1 MNRTRITRSP
11 CFEVEAGIERISA
24 DQISVNLLNQRL
36 SAFYFF
42 ISFSLLISGCASSL
56 SSVYDFDY
64 PLTTKTAK
72 SNSTRLQIQIP
83 QGWFVGEDNE
93 FKTTDIW
100 LIKEDYSATIKFVA
114 ISLDDETTD
123 NFASDE
129 LGKIVELNKVLLK
142 AKLAKNFKGFTNEET
157 FSSSSTV
164 FSAYQYLDEKDEP
177 VRTVVFKNDSKYYE
191 VTAFAL
197 KSANP
202 AEVFKAQNSVLASL
216 K

>member
-1 MNRTRITRSP
+1 MKKNHP
-11 CFEVEAGIERISA
+11 
-24 DQISVNLLNQRL
+24 QIFLL
-36 SAFYFF
+36 
-42 ISFSLLISGCASSL
+42 LLLTIFGCASSL

-64 PLTTKTAK
+64 PLSNKTAK

-100 LIKEDYSATIKFVA
+100 LVKEDYSATIKFIT
-114 ISLDDETTD
+114 ISLDDETTE

-129 LGKIVELNKVLLK
+129 LGKVVELNKVLLK
-142 AKLAKNFKGFTNEET
+142 AKLGKNFRGFTTEET
-157 FSSSSTV
+157 FSSNSTV
-164 FSAYQYLDEKDEP
+164 FNAYQYLDDKGEP

-202 AEVFKAQNSVLASL
+202 TEIFKAQNSVLASL

>member
-1 MNRTRITRSP
+1 MKIIIRS
-11 CFEVEAGIERISA
+11 V
-24 DQISVNLLNQRL
+24 
-36 SAFYFF
+36 YTFF
-42 ISFSLLISGCASSL
+42 VLVPLLIVLSSCSSGL

-83 QGWFVGEDNE
+83 QGWYVGEDNE

-100 LIKEDYSATIKFVA
+100 LVKEDYSATIKFVA
-114 ISLDDETTD
+114 VTLDDETAES
-123 NFASDE
+123 FASDE
-129 LGKIVELNKVLLK
+129 LGKVVELNKILLK
-142 AKLAKNFKGFTNEET
+142 AKLGKNFKGFTNEET
-157 FSSSSTV
+157 FSSNYTI

-177 VRTVVFKNDSKYYE
+177 VRTVVFKNDSKFYE

-202 AEVFKAQNSVLASL
+202 AEIFKAQNSVLASL

>member
-1 MNRTRITRSP
+1 MRK
-11 CFEVEAGIERISA
+11 
-24 DQISVNLLNQRL
+24 
-36 SAFYFF
+36 FYIGFGNVF
-42 ISFSLLISGCASSL
+42 LALILVSTFHACSGGF

-64 PLTTKTAK
+64 PLTNKTAK

-83 QGWFVGEDNE
+83 QGWFVAEDNE

-100 LIKEDYSATIKFVA
+100 LVKEDYSATIKFVT
-114 ISLDDETTD
+114 ITVDDETAE

-142 AKLAKNFKGFTNEET
+142 AKLGKNFKGFTNEET
-157 FSSSSTV
+157 FSSNSSV
-164 FSAYQYLDEKDEP
+164 FNAYQYLDEKEEP
-177 VRTVVFKNDSKYYE
+177 VRTAVFKNDSKFYE
-191 VTAFAL
+191 VTAYAL

-202 AEVFKAQNSVLASL
+202 AEIFKAQNSVLASI